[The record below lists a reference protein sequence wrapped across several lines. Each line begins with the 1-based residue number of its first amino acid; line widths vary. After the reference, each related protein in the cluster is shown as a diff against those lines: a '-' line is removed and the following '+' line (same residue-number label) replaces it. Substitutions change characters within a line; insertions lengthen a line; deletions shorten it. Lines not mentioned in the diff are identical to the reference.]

1 MTLSITVS
9 ERFQTAAADWGDN
22 RLMDDEEALEVKAE
36 QALLEIEH
44 LVADAT
50 DVEFTVE
57 GETIHHEPSPELETF
72 LERQAERHGVDP
84 EDVLEMHVNLFAR
97 AFLDDRSGEGAQ
109 SSDDPRPGR

>member
-9 ERFQTAAADWGDN
+9 DRFRDAAADWGDN

-57 GETIHHEPSPELETF
+57 GDTIHHEPSSELEAF
-72 LERQAERHGVDP
+72 LERQAERHGIDP
-84 EDVLEMHVNLFAR
+84 EEVLEMHVNLFAR
-97 AFLDDRSGEGAQ
+97 AFLDDRSEAGGP
-109 SSDDPRPGR
+109 STDDPRPGR